1 MSVRYS
7 VLIVA
12 VSGDR
17 YILSTWCS
25 ICSPVRCC
33 NNMVVTN
40 FICPYVLTSRICS
53 MPWLVMALVMVV
65 ARLVAS
71 QESGGSR
78 QTRKSSIAVAWGAL
92 ACSRSQLFKGI
103 RIGSSSAAEE
113 LDLRQFFSK
122 NTSSK
127 MRCASRTFSSDIS
140 CNCQLLHTLHF
151 THPGK

>member
-1 MSVRYS
+1 
-7 VLIVA
+7 
-12 VSGDR
+12 
-17 YILSTWCS
+17 
-25 ICSPVRCC
+25 
-33 NNMVVTN
+33 MVVTN
-40 FICPYVLTSRICS
+40 FICHYVLTSRICS
-53 MPWLVMALVMVV
+53 ITWLVMALVMVV

-92 ACSRSQLFKGI
+92 AGSRSQLFKGI

-127 MRCASRTFSSDIS
+127 MRCASSTFSSDIS
-140 CNCQLLHTLHF
+140 CNCQLLHTLYTLHILANSNQSSYLPWGQSRKILDCF
-151 THPGK
+151 FFS